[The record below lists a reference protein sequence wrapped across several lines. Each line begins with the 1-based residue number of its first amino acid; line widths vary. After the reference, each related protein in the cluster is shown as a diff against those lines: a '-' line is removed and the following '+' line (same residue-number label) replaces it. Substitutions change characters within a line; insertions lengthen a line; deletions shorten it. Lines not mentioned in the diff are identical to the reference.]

1 MAKKPLNLENIGKG
15 VDIVGAIT
23 NIGATTASALTSMQD
38 AKKRRSFENALSF
51 LSQDKKNELEKQL
64 KSADNEVQRISILSQ
79 ALTNLQTQRISQL
92 STSIV
97 EDEKK
102 KRAKSII
109 FASGVIAVGGI
120 LVYLILKYK

>member
-1 MAKKPLNLENIGKG
+1 MPTKPLNLENIGKG

-38 AKKRRSFENALSF
+38 AKKRRSFESALTF
-51 LSQDKKNELEKQL
+51 LSQDKKNELERKLQ
-64 KSADNEVQRISILSQ
+64 SADNEVERIAILSQ
-79 ALTNLQTQRISQL
+79 ALTNLQAQRISQL

-102 KRAKSII
+102 KRTNSII
-109 FASGVIAVGGI
+109 FAGGVIAVGGI

>member
-1 MAKKPLNLENIGKG
+1 MPTKPLNLENIGKG

-38 AKKRRSFENALSF
+38 SKKRRSFESALAF

-64 KSADNEVQRISILSQ
+64 KSADNEVERIAILSQ
-79 ALTNLQTQRISQL
+79 ALTNLQAQRISQL

-102 KRAKSII
+102 KRTKSII
-109 FASGVIAVGGI
+109 FAGGVIAVGGI

>member
-1 MAKKPLNLENIGKG
+1 MGKTQLNLANIGKG

-23 NIGATTASALTSMQD
+23 NIGATTASALVSIQD
-38 AKKRRSFENALSF
+38 AKKRRSFESALAF

-64 KSADNEVQRISILSQ
+64 KGADNEVQRIGILSQ
-79 ALTNLQTQRISQL
+79 ALTNLQAQRISQL

-102 KRAKSII
+102 KRTNSII

-120 LVYLILKYK
+120 LVFLILKYK